1 MKHTYFFKSLEWVAE
16 GTYYDDNGNSFGLT
30 GEVYIGHSESQW
42 TLSGYME
49 VEFEKAIRF
58 TNNYLITKTNEISTL
73 EWQSH
78 NPALGVLK
86 GKFEIAGNY
95 IISFYT
101 SEDGI
106 YSGTETL
113 IQIDEYTYHNVG
125 VSFQDG
131 KKMSS
136 WTAILKVKM

>member
-1 MKHTYFFKSLEWVAE
+1 MKHTYFFESLTWVAN
-16 GTYYDDNGNSFGLT
+16 GTYYDDKGNLFDLT
-30 GEVYIGHSESQW
+30 GEVCINHSEDQW
-42 TLSGYME
+42 TLGGYME
-49 VEFEKAIRF
+49 VAFEKPVKF
-58 TNNYLITKTNEISTL
+58 TNNYLITKTNDLSTL
-73 EWQSH
+73 NWQSH

-113 IQIDEYTYHNVG
+113 IQVDEYTYHNVG
-125 VSFQDG
+125 VSLKDG

-136 WTAILKVKM
+136 WTTLLKAKT